1 MAVVGMCP
9 VGQQPRRDRSSPPGA
24 HPLLQVRRRHSP
36 LNKVDGLDYISTVP
50 SPYYNIKE
58 KLASHTF
65 ITAVANILE
74 IAPALAGQELLALK
88 IYIKC
93 QTCLPCEVNGETE
106 LELRGTEVRN
116 SNVCILQACDINLC
130 KSREVLNKHTI
141 IICLYRIASI
151 I

>member
-9 VGQQPRRDRSSPPGA
+9 VGHQPRRDRSSPPGA

-65 ITAVANILE
+65 ITAVANILS
-74 IAPALAGQELLALK
+74 IFPRPQGRRKLG
-88 IYIKC
+88 IKDLH
-93 QTCLPCEVNGETE
+93 QMSDL
-106 LELRGTEVRN
+106 
-116 SNVCILQACDINLC
+116 S
-130 KSREVLNKHTI
+130 SM
-141 IICLYRIASI
+141 
-151 I
+151 

>member
-65 ITAVANILE
+65 ITAVANI
-74 IAPALAGQELLALK
+74 PGYSSRLAGQELLALK

-93 QTCLPCEVNGETE
+93 QTCLPCEVNGEAE
-106 LELRGTEVRN
+106 FQLRGTQVRN
-116 SNVCILQACDINLC
+116 GDISVLQ
-130 KSREVLNKHTI
+130 
-141 IICLYRIASI
+141 
-151 I
+151 